1 MATEVQV
8 VLDCADPD
16 RMARFWSEA
25 LGYQLQD
32 PPAGY
37 PTWEAFLR
45 DIGVPKE
52 DWNSA
57 SALVDPQGRGPR
69 IFLQR
74 VFEPKS
80 TKNRMHLDLNVG
92 GSPGTAAEE
101 RRQRVT
107 AEVKRLV
114 ALGATQLYEQAE
126 RGEFWV
132 IMQDPEQNEFC
143 VQ

>member
-8 VLDCADPD
+8 VLDCTDPE

-25 LGYQLQD
+25 LGYQVQD
-32 PPAGY
+32 PPTGY
-37 PTWEAFLR
+37 PSWEAFLR

-74 VFEPKS
+74 VVEPKS
-80 TKNRMHLDLNVG
+80 AKNRMHLDLNVG
-92 GSPGTAAEE
+92 GTPGIPAEE
-101 RRQRVT
+101 RRQRVA
-107 AEVKRLV
+107 AEVKRLT

-126 RGEFWV
+126 RGEYWV

>member
-57 SALVDPQGRGPR
+57 SALVDPLGRGPR

-74 VFEPKS
+74 VLEPKS
-80 TKNRMHLDLNVG
+80 AKNRMHLDLNVG
-92 GSPGTAAEE
+92 GSPGTAAQE

-107 AEVKRLV
+107 AEVERLV